1 MDVSDEREML
11 KRITLHCERC
21 SADTIPEVRQLV
33 NDLHASCSAC
43 GEFIRVVPR
52 RSHWYALAEAR

>member
-1 MDVSDEREML
+1 MSDESAML
-11 KRITLHCERC
+11 KRITLHCGRC
-21 SADTIPEVRQLV
+21 GVDSIPSVRILV

-52 RSHWYALAEAR
+52 YSHWYALAEAQ